1 MKRAIYYLKIWFLMN
16 KNAFQTVLTHKLILF
31 MFTFSKL
38 LRFGFFLAFLFFLV
52 KGTQTLAGYSS
63 QQAIFFFMT
72 FNVVDVVSQFLFREV
87 YRFRPQIVS
96 GEFDLVLVKPMS
108 ALFRALLG
116 GADVVDLVTIPPLLV
131 AVYLVGSYLN
141 PTTPQIIFYMALILN
156 GLIVAAAFHI
166 AVISLA
172 IITLEIDHTMMIYR
186 DLMNLGRFPVDIYKQ
201 PLQGILTYLVPV
213 GIMVTLPAK
222 ALMGLVSPQG
232 VLISFALG
240 AVALVMSLRF
250 WKFALTKYT
259 SASS

>member
-1 MKRAIYYLKIWFLMN
+1 MN